1 MEEWV
6 GQQWHHWLSRREAT
20 EYEDAAVALKDIR
33 AALKALLVS
42 LGGSANLGLQ
52 SAWPIRFAHTGG
64 SRWRLTDY
72 GTHTLALI
80 DHESLYL
87 PPQVNCFPDAR
98 LNLDLYYW
106 WVAMAAV
113 WPSVPQ
119 HWYQQNQIA
128 MQRVF
133 TQLPGLARRWPKIRQ
148 ALLAERPSLHALSTV
163 DRTNEQI
170 VRAILQQSEP
180 QFNHLAHARR
190 FPYPIRLWLYPS
202 PTVEESVPAMAET
215 EDNRDEETH
224 AETQSIEGKKSARR
238 VSEQDEKS
246 GLLLFRLENLFT
258 VSDWLNVQRPQE
270 DDEDASNDA
279 AQALDQISLGQQHS
293 AVGAK
298 VRFDLDL
305 PAQAVDDLPLHEG
318 ILLPE
323 WHYRKEAFL
332 LDHCR
337 LVPMLSR
344 DAREQSIPEHLRGL
358 VRQVRH
364 QFKQW
369 RSEPLRQH
377 RQLDGNEI
385 DIQAWVE
392 QTSQPTH
399 DSAMAVY
406 TDRPKVR
413 KSRSTLLL
421 ADVSQSTE
429 SYVNNRPI
437 IDGIR
442 DALLVF
448 AEGLDAINE
457 PFSLYAFSSI
467 RRRQVRFHLL
477 KNAREPWSDLTR
489 GRVLALKPGY
499 YTRMGAAIR
508 QSTTVLLDAEQEQR
522 WLLILTDG
530 KPNDV
535 DHYEHRYGIEDTRK
549 AVLEAKEK
557 GIQVFAITLDPEAD
571 EYAPHLFGRE
581 NYHLVTRN
589 ENLVELLPR
598 LFRQLS
604 V

>member
-1 MEEWV
+1 
-6 GQQWHHWLSRREAT
+6 
-20 EYEDAAVALKDIR
+20 
-33 AALKALLVS
+33 
-42 LGGSANLGLQ
+42 
-52 SAWPIRFAHTGG
+52 
-64 SRWRLTDY
+64 
-72 GTHTLALI
+72 
-80 DHESLYL
+80 
-87 PPQVNCFPDAR
+87 
-98 LNLDLYYW
+98 
-106 WVAMAAV
+106 
-113 WPSVPQ
+113 
-119 HWYQQNQIA
+119 
-128 MQRVF
+128 
-133 TQLPGLARRWPKIRQ
+133 
-148 ALLAERPSLHALSTV
+148 
-163 DRTNEQI
+163 
-170 VRAILQQSEP
+170 
-180 QFNHLAHARR
+180 
-190 FPYPIRLWLYPS
+190 
-202 PTVEESVPAMAET
+202 
-215 EDNRDEETH
+215 
-224 AETQSIEGKKSARR
+224 
-238 VSEQDEKS
+238 
-246 GLLLFRLENLFT
+246 LENLFT

-279 AQALDQISLGQQHS
+279 AQTLDQISLGQQHS

-323 WHYRKEAFL
+323 WHYRKEDFL
-332 LDHCR
+332 PDHCR

-344 DAREQSIPEHLRGL
+344 DAREQNIPEHLRGL

-399 DSAMAVY
+399 DSALAVY

-442 DALLVF
+442 DSLLVF